1 MVWHWTCE
9 WKAGD
14 TSLLSGEWL
23 IRCVGRH
30 RGIDSNH
37 FQYTCAVAVPRCFYF
52 VFFLR
57 LWNFGPFGR
66 LERRIADL
74 IYCDYC
80 AAVRTG
86 KEVSSKAVL
95 PFSHAHAAVCG
106 FRFAVCGLQFA
117 VCEACGLRLVM
128 AFLRKAKGHQV
139 YTILTTLHYTILS
152 TNKSWRVA
160 TTEGDG
166 ESKSSL

>member
-37 FQYTCAVAVPRCFYF
+37 FQHTCAAAVRRCFYF

-57 LWNFGPFGR
+57 LWR
-66 LERRIADL
+66 LWTLWALGTRITDL

-80 AAVRTG
+80 RG
-86 KEVSSKAVL
+86 KDREGSLFEAVL
-95 PFSHAHAAVCG
+95 EFSHAHAAVCG
-106 FRFAVCGLQFA
+106 LRFAVCGLRYA
-117 VCEACGLRLVM
+117 VCGLQRQQQGRL
-128 AFLRKAKGHQV
+128 GHQLY
-139 YTILTTLHYTILS
+139 YTILYYQHYQHYQHYQYEQRTTGSDNRRRWT
-152 TNKSWRVA
+152 
-160 TTEGDG
+160 
-166 ESKSSL
+166 SKSSL